1 LVDPESAESIA
12 GGLRR
17 LLEDPELWAR
27 NGKKGFVRSLEFSE
41 GRTVDNYLALY
52 ERLIRSVTSFWLA
65 A

>member
-1 LVDPESAESIA
+1 MVDPESAESIA

-41 GRTVDNYLALY
+41 GLTVDNYLALY
-52 ERLIRSVTSFWLA
+52 ERLIR
-65 A
+65 